1 MHYILD
7 QHKVVIPEPDAIKW
21 AEWMNGSWYGEDA
34 ENHPRYVKKTDVGD
48 MTVSTVFLGLD
59 YNHFAQGD
67 PIVFETMVFRAMKET
82 GCQEVVGFN
91 GHDETIGSLLWG
103 DNRRYSLYAH
113 AIAGHD
119 ETVEELQAALKKAEE
134 RASSLLYGAL
144 NIEETN

>member
-7 QHKVVIPEPDAIKW
+7 QHNIVMPEPDLQKW
-21 AEWMNGSWYGEDA
+21 ANWMSSSWGDEESYK
-34 ENHPRYVKKTDVGD
+34 HPRFVKKTDVGD
-48 MTVSTVFLGLD
+48 MTVSTVFLGVD
-59 YNHFAQGD
+59 YNFESFGD

-134 RASSLLYGAL
+134 RASNLLYGSL
-144 NIEETN
+144 NVEETN

>member
-7 QHKVVIPEPDAIKW
+7 QHNIVMPEPDLQKW
-21 AEWMNGSWYGEDA
+21 ANWMSSSWGGE
-34 ENHPRYVKKTDVGD
+34 ESYKHPRFVKRTDVGD
-48 MTVSTVFLGLD
+48 MTVSTVFLGVD
-59 YNHFAQGD
+59 YNFESFGD

-134 RASSLLYGAL
+134 RASNLLYGAL
-144 NIEETN
+144 NVEETN